1 MNDKKTSEAQIKSST
16 KWDENNAGQI
26 GIKAKKGEIEEC
38 KEYAKSINLTPSKFA
53 MKAMQ
58 YCIKNKIN
66 FNSEDN

>member
-1 MNDKKTSEAQIKSST
+1 MSVSEKQRKSQEKYDK
-16 KWDENNAGQI
+16 NNMAI
-26 GIKAKKGEIEEC
+26 LATKAKKGDIEEC